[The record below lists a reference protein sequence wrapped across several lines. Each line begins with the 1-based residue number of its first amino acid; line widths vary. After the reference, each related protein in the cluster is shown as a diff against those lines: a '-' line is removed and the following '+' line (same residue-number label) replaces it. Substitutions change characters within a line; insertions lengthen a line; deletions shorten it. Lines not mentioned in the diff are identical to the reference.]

1 MKLQKTWGRG
11 ANNLFCWYR
20 VKVNAELH
28 HLRSSAFVL
37 FRAESGLELAILF
50 LHWKIW
56 LVLLPE
62 LHEILEYC
70 WELHLGIKMF
80 QDFPA
85 WMRSHALQT
94 RQDCSQW
101 YIFQDFVQSGIKCL
115 CVFFFLSPSGNSDY
129 LAFQLEF
136 FHNIQPAFSFPCSH
150 PFPSPIHVLTF

>member
-11 ANNLFCWYR
+11 ANNLFCWCR

-80 QDFPA
+80 QDFPV
-85 WMRSHALQT
+85 WMRSFALQT
-94 RQDCSQW
+94 GQDCSQW
-101 YIFQDFVQSGIKCL
+101 CIFQDFVQSGIKCL
-115 CVFFFLSPSGNSDY
+115 CIFFFSLSLRKLRLLGIPVG
-129 LAFQLEF
+129 
-136 FHNIQPAFSFPCSH
+136 IFSQYSTCISL
-150 PFPSPIHVLTF
+150 SLLT